1 MSDIHSIRRRA
12 VQALSYFIAA
22 HVPLVA
28 VTAFLLGRDLLWPTA
43 ATAVA
48 AGAVLVAA
56 RVQPDAPATR
66 YLIAAVMMGI
76 VSVLVALFWG
86 NAWQIDMHMY
96 YFAALAILT
105 PMVCTVS
112 IIVATAVVAVHH
124 LTLSF
129 LLPAAVFPDDAS
141 LTRVILHAVIV
152 VGEAGALLWIV
163 HNIGRAFDASARA
176 LTAVEE
182 AQAEQT
188 RLAEQQRENDRRAAE
203 EKSAALVALS
213 DSLQETVGGIAETV
227 AAASEELNRTAT
239 SLTETTSRVGD
250 RAGAVARDATENQS
264 RAQAAADALN
274 RVSQSI
280 SRISEQVTMSS
291 RITGEAVQRAA
302 DTDRTVAGLAKATDR
317 IGEVLTLIQDIA
329 EQTNLLALNATIEA
343 ARAGDA
349 GKGFAVV
356 ASEVKSLAGQTAK
369 ATETIAGEISSI
381 QAESRGAVDAIRGI
395 GETVSRI
402 DEVART
408 IADAVGEQE
417 ATAQELGSEVAAM
430 SQSASQAAS
439 GVTEMAE
446 EARDGSR
453 AASDVLNASQELAA
467 NADSLQRQITDFCS
481 RVRAG

>member
-12 VQALSYFIAA
+12 VQALSFFIAA
-22 HVPLVA
+22 HVPVVA
-28 VTAFLLGRDLLWPTA
+28 ATAFLLGRDMLWPTA

-48 AGAVLVAA
+48 AGAVVAA
-56 RVQPDAPATR
+56 ARLQPDAPATR
-66 YLIAAVMMGI
+66 YLIAAVMMGF

-105 PMVCTVS
+105 PMVCTIS
-112 IIVATAVVAVHH
+112 IVVATAVVAVHH

-141 LTRVILHAVIV
+141 LGRVIMHAVIV
-152 VGEAGALLWIV
+152 LGEAGALLWIV
-163 HNIGRAFDASARA
+163 NNIERAFDASASSLKA
-176 LTAVEE
+176 AEE
-182 AQAEQT
+182 AQAEQA

-203 EKSAALVALS
+203 EKAAALVALS
-213 DSLQETVGGIAETV
+213 DSLQQTVGSIAETV

-239 SLTETTSRVGD
+239 SLTETTTRVGD
-250 RAGAVARDATENQS
+250 RADSVARDATENQS
-264 RAQAAADALN
+264 RARSAAEALD

-280 SRISEQVTMSS
+280 ARISEQVSMSS
-291 RITGEAVQRAA
+291 QITSEAVQRAA

-381 QAESRGAVDAIRGI
+381 QAESRGAVEAIRGI
-395 GETVSRI
+395 GETVGRI

-408 IADAVGEQE
+408 IAGAVDEQE
-417 ATAQELGSEVAAM
+417 STARALGDEVAAM

-439 GVTEMAE
+439 GVTEMAG

-453 AASDVLNASQELAA
+453 SASDVLGASQELAA
-467 NADSLQRQITDFCS
+467 NAESLHREITNFCE

>member
-1 MSDIHSIRRRA
+1 MSDILSIRRRA
-12 VQALSYFIAA
+12 TQALSLFILA

-28 VTAFLLGRDLLWPTA
+28 VTAYVLERGVVWPTV

-48 AGAVLVAA
+48 AGIVVTLARLV
-56 RVQPDAPATR
+56 PDAPATR

-76 VSVLVALFWG
+76 VSMMVALFWG

-96 YFAALAILT
+96 YFASLAILA
-105 PMVCTVS
+105 PLVCTVS
-112 IIVATAVVAVHH
+112 ILVATVVVAVHH

-141 LTRVILHAVIV
+141 LGRVILHAVIV
-152 VGEAGALLWIV
+152 IFEAGALLWITHAV
-163 HNIGRAFDASARA
+163 HRAFATSAQS
-176 LTAVEE
+176 LKEVEL
-182 AQAEQT
+182 AQAEHSRMTEQT
-188 RLAEQQRENDRRAAE
+188 RERERQAAAE
-203 EKSAALVALS
+203 KTAALVALS
-213 DSLQETVGGIAETV
+213 DTLKQTVGGIANTV
-227 AAASEELNRTAT
+227 AAASEELSRTAT
-239 SLTETTSRVGD
+239 SLTETTNRVGD
-250 RAGAVARDATENQS
+250 HAGTVARDASENQA
-264 RAQAAADALN
+264 RAQAAADALD

-280 SRISEQVTMSS
+280 ARITDQVSLSS
-291 RITGEAVQRAA
+291 RITGEAVERAA
-302 DTDRTVAGLAKATDR
+302 ETDRTVAGLAKATDR

-395 GETVSRI
+395 GETVGRI

-408 IADAVGEQE
+408 IADAVSEQE
-417 ATAQELGSEVAAM
+417 ATARELGEEVAAM

-439 GVTEMAE
+439 GVTEMAD

-453 AASDVLNASQELAA
+453 AAADVLSSSRDLAV
-467 NADSLQRQITDFCS
+467 NADALQREISDFCA